1 MAEVTVNT
9 VVKETKTPAIIGAGV
24 MLGFMAQKAVNRMVG
39 SETVK
44 GLLGSETATNLKKY
58 ISPALVTVAGVAINM
73 SSKDEL
79 IKNLAAG
86 MAISGPV
93 NIGMQVLWDKNPLS
107 GLEGFLSGILDG
119 DDDDL
124 DGTDDDDDLGDADDD
139 DLGDADDDDDDRLKG
154 LGENDIE
161 DGTVTTPIAALPQPQ
176 KTANGDIKLNVEQ
189 SEIKQME
196 GNKVGDLLPSK
207 APGVRDV
214 FPEPIFNGLAED
226 VNLL

>member
-9 VVKETKTPAIIGAGV
+9 VVKESKTPAIIGAGV

-58 ISPALVTVAGVAINM
+58 ISPALVTAAGVAINM

-93 NIGMQVLWDKNPLS
+93 NIGMQVLWKKNPLS
-107 GLEGFLSGILDG
+107 GLDGFLGGILDG

-124 DGTDDDDDLGDADDD
+124 DGTDDDLGDPDD
-139 DLGDADDDDDDRLKG
+139 DLGDPDDDLGDPEEEDADSRLKG

-161 DGTVTTPIAALPQPQ
+161 DVSGTTPIAALPQ
-176 KTANGDIKLNVEQ
+176 GSDIKLNVEQ
-189 SEIKQME
+189 SEIRQME
-196 GNKVGDLLPSK
+196 GGVGDLIPTK
-207 APGVRDV
+207 VPGRREV
-214 FPEPIFNGLAED
+214 FPEPIFAGLAED
-226 VNLL
+226 INLL